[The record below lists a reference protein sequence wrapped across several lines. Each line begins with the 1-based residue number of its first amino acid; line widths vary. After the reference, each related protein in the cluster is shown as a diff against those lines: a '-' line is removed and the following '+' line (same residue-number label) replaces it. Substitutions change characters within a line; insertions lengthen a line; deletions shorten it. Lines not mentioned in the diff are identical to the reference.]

1 MDNYNE
7 YINDDKHSDFAS
19 LFLERYFSRGFGSMT
34 KNDIEVMIFDL
45 MTRYGSISTQS
56 NFDISCLLKIPEAK
70 VKRLRY
76 EASIR
81 YGNHD
86 VNKFKEDFYIII
98 SKAEYIADKDN
109 IKFSVEDK
117 FIRMRIHSE
126 LKKLNAFADIGNNSE
141 IIVVDKEL
149 FGKLL
154 NKLYIEENAKLF
166 EEKIN
171 DVVNNQYDNRK
182 GFCENFKNIVTTI
195 ESFRHVIST
204 IGFVLA
210 GLN

>member
-7 YINDDKHSDFAS
+7 FINIEKQSDFAK
-19 LFLERYFSRGFGSMT
+19 LFLERYFGRGFGSMT
-34 KNDIEVMIFDL
+34 KNDIEVLIFDL

-86 VNKFKEDFYIII
+86 MKKFKEDFYNII
-98 SKAEYIADKDN
+98 SKAEYLADKDN

-117 FIRMRIHSE
+117 FLRMRIHSE
-126 LKKLNAFADIGNNSE
+126 LKKLNAFAEIGNNSE

-154 NKLYIEENAKLF
+154 NQLYIKESAEIF

-171 DVVNNQYDNRK
+171 KIHNNQYDNKK
-182 GFCENFKNIVTTI
+182 GFIENFKTIVTTF
-195 ESFRHVIST
+195 ESFQQVIKV
-204 IGFVLA
+204 IGSIIA
-210 GLN
+210 IIP